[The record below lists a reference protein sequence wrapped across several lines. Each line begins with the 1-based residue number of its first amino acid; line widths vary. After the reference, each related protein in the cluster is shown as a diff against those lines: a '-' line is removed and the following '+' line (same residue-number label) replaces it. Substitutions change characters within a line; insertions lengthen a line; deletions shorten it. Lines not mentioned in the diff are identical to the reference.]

1 VVVDGWTSRDVR
13 SSFPSIN
20 IASDASPKDGVV
32 NRYLSYVRETPLSLC
47 LKLPLSLNLEY

>member
-1 VVVDGWTSRDVR
+1 MVVDGWTSRDVR